1 MWFFSL
7 TDDLGAE
14 SAGRGAVGHGRDHRL
29 PDGST
34 SQVDQL
40 LVVPRLENDAVSQ
53 QEVRNSGRGE
63 QLPDPHA
70 THHQGPRPVRLRQ
83 LQVHIEE
90 LAGRDRR
97 LHPTLRSVSSSTG
110 TNRWPG

>member
-1 MWFFSL
+1 MGFFSL
-7 TDDLGAE
+7 ADDLGAE
-14 SAGRGAVGHGRDHRL
+14 SAGRGAVRHGRDNRL
-29 PDGST
+29 PDGSA

-53 QEVRNSGRGE
+53 QEVRDGGRGE

-70 THHQGPRPVRLRQ
+70 THYQGPRPVRFRQ
-83 LQVHIEE
+83 LQMHIEE

-97 LHPTLRSVSSSTG
+97 LHPTLWSVSPSTG
-110 TNRWPG
+110 MNRRSG